1 MLTSLLFS
9 GSMEVFLDTIQF
21 IGFGFDFFW
30 LVFVLLLLESV
41 LIGFEPVTLDVQNN
55 VDGDVFSGPGC
66 YRLLLAWPRRW
77 DLSMLI
83 KMGRLSILIH
93 SLGIKSCKVSSSKHK
108 GGHKAVVDTIQM
120 LQPRQLVRAEEIL

>member
-1 MLTSLLFS
+1 MRSQGELCFIGWLKLLMIMLTSLLFS

-55 VDGDVFSGPGC
+55 VDGRIDIALKIVSVTLEDDVCF
-66 YRLLLAWPRRW
+66 LT
-77 DLSMLI
+77 M
-83 KMGRLSILIH
+83 
-93 SLGIKSCKVSSSKHK
+93 V
-108 GGHKAVVDTIQM
+108 
-120 LQPRQLVRAEEIL
+120 